1 MKTPLLALLAGFA
14 LVGCQTPETAPAAPA
29 KSAPVAAPAKAVPV
43 QRNLAVGAT
52 PESVTKGFGRKY
64 YVTLMGTSRKQ
75 GDGDGKIVK
84 VDGDKVTVL
93 TEGLDDPKGIVF
105 VGKQLI
111 TADFDKVWS
120 IDAKGKKTLLAGPA
134 AFPTPPTFLNDVVVS
149 PDKKSVLITDM
160 GAVTK
165 MRDANN
171 VLFAINSPEHKAIPV
186 IARVFQVTLEGKVT
200 EVIAPH
206 AKMLNPNGVDVLKD
220 GRIRVAEF
228 FSGDV
233 LEWNQGKWKAIAKGH
248 RSGDG
253 IVHDS
258 KGNFY
263 ISEVMFGKVTR
274 YQRGNPVGQELSAGL
289 GLKSAAD
296 IVVDEAHG
304 QLIIPD
310 SKAGE
315 LVFIAL

>member
-1 MKTPLLALLAGFA
+1 MKLPATLLLAALA
-14 LVGCQTPETAPAAPA
+14 LVGCQQAQPLPR
-29 KSAPVAAPAKAVPV
+29 K
-43 QRNLAVGAT
+43 LAVGAN
-52 PESVTKGFGRKY
+52 PESVTRGFDGDLFVSVMGPTRK
-64 YVTLMGTSRKQ
+64 RD
-75 GDGDGKIVK
+75 DGDGKV
-84 VDGDKVTVL
+84 VRVHGETVTDF
-93 TEGLDDPKGIVF
+93 TAGLNDPKGIVF
-105 VGKQLI
+105 AGGKLI
-111 TADFDKVWS
+111 TADFDTVWQ
-120 IDAKGKKTLLAGPA
+120 IDAQGKKTVLAGPKD
-134 AFPTPPTFLNDVVVS
+134 FPFPPAFLNDVEVEPSGQSILV
-149 PDKKSVLITDM
+149 TDM
-160 GAVTK
+160 GDVGA

-171 VLFAINSPEHKAIPV
+171 QLWARNSAQAKAIKV
-186 IARVFQVTLEGKVT
+186 IARVYRISLAGKVT
-200 EVIAPH
+200 EVIPPDAR
-206 AKMLNPNGVDVLKD
+206 MLNPNGVDVLKD
-220 GRIRVAEF
+220 GRIRIAEF

-233 LEWNQGKWKAIAKGH
+233 LEWNKGKWKAIAKGH

-274 YQRGNPVGQELSAGL
+274 YERGNPVGQELSAGL

-296 IVVDEAHG
+296 IYVDEPHG

>member
-1 MKTPLLALLAGFA
+1 MKLPATLLLAA
-14 LVGCQTPETAPAAPA
+14 LVVTGCQQALPLPS
-29 KSAPVAAPAKAVPV
+29 K
-43 QRNLAVGAT
+43 LAVGAN
-52 PESVTKGFGRKY
+52 PESVTRGFDGDLFVSVMGPTRK
-64 YVTLMGTSRKQ
+64 RD
-75 GDGDGKIVK
+75 DGDGKV
-84 VDGDKVTVL
+84 VRVHGETVTDF
-93 TEGLDDPKGIVF
+93 TTGLNDPKGIVF
-105 VGKQLI
+105 AGGQLI
-111 TADFDKVWS
+111 TADFDTVWR
-120 IDAKGKKTLLAGPA
+120 IDAQGKKTVLAGPKD
-134 AFPTPPTFLNDVVVS
+134 FPFPPAFLNDVEVEPSGQSILV
-149 PDKKSVLITDM
+149 TDM
-160 GAVTK
+160 GDVAK

-171 VLFAINSPEHKAIPV
+171 QLWARNSAQAKEIKV
-186 IARVFQVTLEGKVT
+186 IARVYRISLAGKVT
-200 EVIAPH
+200 EVIPPDAR
-206 AKMLNPNGVDVLKD
+206 MLNPNGVDVLKD
-220 GRIRVAEF
+220 GRIRIAEF

>member
-1 MKTPLLALLAGFA
+1 MKLPATLLLAA
-14 LVGCQTPETAPAAPA
+14 LVVTGCQQALPLPR
-29 KSAPVAAPAKAVPV
+29 K
-43 QRNLAVGAT
+43 LAVGAN
-52 PESVTKGFGRKY
+52 PESVTRGFDGDLFVSIMGPTRK
-64 YVTLMGTSRKQ
+64 RD
-75 GDGDGKIVK
+75 DGDGKV
-84 VDGDKVTVL
+84 VRVRGETVTDF
-93 TEGLDDPKGIVF
+93 TTGLNDPKGIVF
-105 VGKQLI
+105 AGGQLI
-111 TADFDKVWS
+111 TADFDTVWR
-120 IDAKGKKTLLAGPA
+120 IDAQGKKTVLAGPKD
-134 AFPTPPTFLNDVVVS
+134 FPFPPAFLNDVEVEPSGQTILV
-149 PDKKSVLITDM
+149 TDM
-160 GAVTK
+160 GDVAK

-171 VLFAINSPEHKAIPV
+171 QLWARNSAQAKEIKV
-186 IARVFQVTLEGKVT
+186 IARVYRISLAGKVT
-200 EVIAPH
+200 EVIPPDAR
-206 AKMLNPNGVDVLKD
+206 MLNPNGVDVLKD
-220 GRIRVAEF
+220 GRIRIAEF

>member
-1 MKTPLLALLAGFA
+1 MKPLPTLLLAAALT
-14 LVGCQTPETAPAAPA
+14 LVGCQSELPLPR
-29 KSAPVAAPAKAVPV
+29 K
-43 QRNLAVGAT
+43 LAVGAN
-52 PESVTKGFGRKY
+52 PESVTRGFDGDLF
-64 YVTLMGTSRKQ
+64 VSIMGPSRKP
-75 GDGDGKIVK
+75 GDGDGKVVRIH
-84 VDGDKVTVL
+84 GEQVTDFA
-93 TEGLDDPKGIVF
+93 TGLNDPKGIVF
-105 VGKQLI
+105 AGGKLI
-111 TADFDKVWS
+111 TADFDTVWQ
-120 IDAKGKKTLLAGPA
+120 IDAQGKKTVLAGPKD
-134 AFPTPPTFLNDVVVS
+134 FPQPPTFLNDVEVT
-149 PDKKSVLITDM
+149 PDGKAVLVTDM
-160 GAVTK
+160 GDVGA
-165 MRDANN
+165 MRDANGQ
-171 VLFAINSPEHKAIPV
+171 LWARNSAKAKEIKV
-186 IARVFQVTLEGKVT
+186 IARVYRINLAPKVT
-200 EVIAPH
+200 DRVSEVIPPDAR
-206 AKMLNPNGVDVLKD
+206 MLNPNGVDVLKD

-233 LEWNQGKWKAIAKGH
+233 LEWNKGKWKAIAKGH

-274 YQRGNPVGQELSAGL
+274 YEPGSKNPKLLSEGL

-296 IVVDEAHG
+296 IFVDDAHG

>member
-1 MKTPLLALLAGFA
+1 MKLPATLLLAA
-14 LVGCQTPETAPAAPA
+14 LVVTGCQPELPLPR
-29 KSAPVAAPAKAVPV
+29 K
-43 QRNLAVGAT
+43 LAVGAN
-52 PESVTKGFGRKY
+52 PESVTRGFDGDLFVSIMGPTRK
-64 YVTLMGTSRKQ
+64 RD
-75 GDGDGKIVK
+75 DGDGKV
-84 VDGDKVTVL
+84 VRVRGETVTDF
-93 TEGLDDPKGIVF
+93 TTGLNDPKGIVF
-105 VGKQLI
+105 AGGQLI
-111 TADFDKVWS
+111 TADFDTVWR
-120 IDAKGKKTLLAGPA
+120 IDAQGKKTVLAGPKD
-134 AFPTPPTFLNDVVVS
+134 FPFPPAFLNDVEVEPSGQSILV
-149 PDKKSVLITDM
+149 TDM
-160 GAVTK
+160 GDVAK

-171 VLFAINSPEHKAIPV
+171 QLWARNSAQAKEIKV
-186 IARVFQVTLEGKVT
+186 IARVYRISLTGKVT
-200 EVIAPH
+200 EVIPPDAR
-206 AKMLNPNGVDVLKD
+206 MLNPNGVDVLKD
-220 GRIRVAEF
+220 GRIRIAEF

>member
-1 MKTPLLALLAGFA
+1 MKSPALALLAA
-14 LVGCQTPETAPAAPA
+14 LLLAGCQTA
-29 KSAPVAAPAKAVPV
+29 PV
-43 QRNLAVGAT
+43 QRSLPVGAT
-52 PESVTKGFGRKY
+52 PESVTKGFGGAY
-64 YVTLMGTSRKQ
+64 YVTLMGASRKQ

-84 VDGDKVTVL
+84 VQDDKVTVL
-93 TEGLDDPKGIVF
+93 TEGLDDPKGVVF
-105 VGKQLI
+105 VANRLI

-120 IDAKGKKTLLAGPA
+120 VDSKGKKTLLAGPS

-165 MRDANN
+165 MRGPDGK
-171 VLFAINSPEHKAIPV
+171 LFAVGSAEHKAIPV
-186 IARVFQVTLEGKVT
+186 IARVFQVTLDGKVT
-200 EVIAPH
+200 EVIAPT
-206 AKMLNPNGVDVLKD
+206 AKMLNPNGIDVMAN
-220 GRIRVAEF
+220 GRIRIAEF
-228 FSGDV
+228 FTGDV
-233 LEWNQGKWKAIAKGH
+233 LEWNKGKWKAIAKGH

-296 IVVDEAHG
+296 IYVDEPHG

>member
-1 MKTPLLALLAGFA
+1 MKLPATLLLAA
-14 LVGCQTPETAPAAPA
+14 LVVTGCQQALPLPR
-29 KSAPVAAPAKAVPV
+29 K
-43 QRNLAVGAT
+43 LAVGAN
-52 PESVTKGFGRKY
+52 PESVTRGFDGDLFVSIMGPTRK
-64 YVTLMGTSRKQ
+64 RD
-75 GDGDGKIVK
+75 DGDGKV
-84 VDGDKVTVL
+84 VRVRGETVTDF
-93 TEGLDDPKGIVF
+93 TTGLNDPKGIVF
-105 VGKQLI
+105 AGGQLI
-111 TADFDKVWS
+111 TADFDTVWR
-120 IDAKGKKTLLAGPA
+120 IDAQGKKTVLAGPKD
-134 AFPTPPTFLNDVVVS
+134 FPFPPAFLNDVEVEPSGQSILV
-149 PDKKSVLITDM
+149 TDM
-160 GAVTK
+160 GDVAK

-171 VLFAINSPEHKAIPV
+171 QLWARNSAQAKDIKV
-186 IARVFQVTLEGKVT
+186 IARVYRISLAGKVT
-200 EVIAPH
+200 EVIPPDAR
-206 AKMLNPNGVDVLKD
+206 MLNPNGVDVLKD
-220 GRIRVAEF
+220 GRIRIAEF